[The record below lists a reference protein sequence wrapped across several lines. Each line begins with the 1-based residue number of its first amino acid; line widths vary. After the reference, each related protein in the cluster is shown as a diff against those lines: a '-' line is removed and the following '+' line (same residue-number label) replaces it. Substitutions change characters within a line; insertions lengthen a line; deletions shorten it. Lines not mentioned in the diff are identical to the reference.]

1 MTVYHVEN
9 PTGVDV
15 IITLSGVTSG
25 EMITKVIPAGQTI
38 EVMKEDDFA
47 IVNNNEN
54 LIFTEIT

>member
-9 PTGVDV
+9 PTGVDA

-25 EMITKVIPAGQTI
+25 EMITKVIPAGQTT